1 MNRKIRNAIIN
12 LLKQYLIENHL
23 YNEDNRNTE
32 RTEKP
37 ILILITRKGYWL
49 FRLLYDEWCEKS
61 TVDLRI
67 FNEFTIYSDR
77 YLTKVIDT
85 EIFNDKKVL
94 IFDDI
99 MVHGNNLFYY
109 YVMLE
114 KWGAVVTPLTLEC
127 DLSLYN
133 VKSGDKT
140 KESIYHSFHPE
151 EDTSDTSDTSYKKA
165 IKRFWEVQ
173 TPYKDERFWLT
184 PDDLADD
191 SVYQLFLFQKNLCP
205 MSMDLPIIGQKASE
219 ENKINRYVTLSKEQ
233 WEQIRSQR
241 QRWNF
246 VENIENIK
254 DSYKINASFFQANEC
269 FHQLNLWGEIQDCI
283 VKCKYEEDESSGNVK
298 AVFVPYVIFKSM
310 SYFHV
315 ANLFCELY
323 ENTTFEAYLKQK
335 MEVSEMPLKQK
346 LFEKIKEYTNLYCLL
361 YRSIVWY
368 FSIFIGN
375 RFIKFLEENGVEHP
389 EYDERFMEHHMQDEL
404 KDTIRD
410 LCEDTESLEKKLAV
424 GSVNTTPNIDDEMDQ
439 EYMEEFWQWAFFD
452 LKKSIVDMQFQK
464 NRDFKDI
471 ISIDQMESQLAEFME
486 ECNRAEL
493 RYILTKI
500 IVLLQEESSVSN
512 YIIND
517 QKNGFVRS
525 GFRPA
530 ENGMRIV
537 EESAKEIL
545 PYVYAFY
552 LQMGDEE
559 KYTSNY
565 QVFMDRLESY
575 LYSEQIFEYHLD
587 PSAFLYYEGFFYPE
601 EDNEST
607 SIAKKMSQ
615 VRFLIGEYLDGDTHE
630 YDNAFTLVS
639 NWEF

>member
-1 MNRKIRNAIIN
+1 MNRKIRNAIVI

-32 RTEKP
+32 QTEKP

-49 FRLLYDEWCEKS
+49 FRLLYDEWCDES
-61 TVDLRI
+61 TGELRI

-77 YLTKVIDT
+77 YLTKVIEP
-85 EIFNDKKVL
+85 EIFEGKKVL

-114 KWGAVVTPLTLEC
+114 KWKAEVTPLSLEC

-140 KESIYHSFHPE
+140 KESIYRLFHLE
-151 EDTSDTSDTSYKKA
+151 EDTSDTSYEEA
-165 IKRFWEVQ
+165 IKRFWKVQ
-173 TPYKDERFWLT
+173 DPYKEYRFWLT
-184 PDDLADD
+184 SDDLADD

-219 ENKINRYVTLSKEQ
+219 ENKIKRYVTLSKEQ
-233 WEQIRSQR
+233 WELIRSQK

-269 FHQLNLWGEIQDCI
+269 FHQLSLWGEIQDCI
-283 VKCKYEEDESSGNVK
+283 VKCKYEEDESSGCIR

-315 ANLFCELY
+315 VNLFCELY
-323 ENTTFEAYLKQK
+323 ENTEFEGYLKQK
-335 MEVSEMPLKQK
+335 IKVGEMPLKQK

-368 FSIFIGN
+368 FSIFVGN
-375 RFIKFLEENGVEHP
+375 RFINFLTENGVEHP
-389 EYDERFMEHHMQDEL
+389 EYDEKFMEHHMQEEL
-404 KDTIRD
+404 KDTICVFRKD
-410 LCEDTESLEKKLAV
+410 MDSLEKKLAV
-424 GSVNTTPNIDDEMDQ
+424 GSVNKTPNSDDEMDQ
-439 EYMEEFWQWAFFD
+439 EYMEEVWKWAFFD
-452 LKKSIVDMQFQK
+452 LKKSIVNKQFQK
-464 NRDFKDI
+464 NRNFKDI
-471 ISIDQMESQLAEFME
+471 ISIDQMESQLME
-486 ECNRAEL
+486 LMDDCNRAEL

-512 YIIND
+512 YIVND
-517 QKNGFVRS
+517 KGNGFVKS

-545 PYVYAFY
+545 PYIYAFY
-552 LQMGDEE
+552 LQMGNEE
-559 KYTSNY
+559 KYTNNY
-565 QVFMDRLESY
+565 QAFMDRLKSY
-575 LYSEQIFEYHLD
+575 LYREQIFEYHLTPD
-587 PSAFLYYEGFFYPE
+587 AFWYYEDFFYPDD
-601 EDNEST
+601 DNEYT
-607 SIAKKMSQ
+607 SISEKMSQ
-615 VRFLIGEYLDGDTHE
+615 VRFLIGAYLDGDTHE
-630 YDNAFTLVS
+630 YDKEFTLVS

>member
-1 MNRKIRNAIIN
+1 MNRKIRIAIVI

-32 RTEKP
+32 QTEKP

-49 FRLLYDEWCEKS
+49 FRLLYDEWCGNGKNLDDELG
-61 TVDLRI
+61 V
-67 FNEFTIYSDR
+67 FNQFTIRSDR
-77 YLTKVIDT
+77 YLTKVIGT

-133 VKSGDKT
+133 VKSGDDT
-140 KESIYHSFHPE
+140 KESIYYLFHPKE
-151 EDTSDTSDTSYKKA
+151 DTSYKKA
-165 IKRFWEVQ
+165 IKQFWEVQ

-219 ENKINRYVTLSKEQ
+219 ENKIKRYVTLSKEQ
-233 WEQIRSQR
+233 WDQIRSQK

-269 FHQLNLWGEIQDCI
+269 FHQLSLWGEIQDCI
-283 VKCKYEEDESSGNVK
+283 VKCKYEEDESSGCIR

-315 ANLFCELY
+315 VNLFCGLY
-323 ENTTFEAYLKQK
+323 ENTEFEAYLKQK
-335 MEVSEMPLKQK
+335 IEVDEMPLKQK
-346 LFEKIKEYTNLYCLL
+346 LFEKIKEDTNLYCLL

-375 RFIKFLEENGVEHP
+375 RFIKFLEENGVDHP
-389 EYDERFMEHHMQDEL
+389 EYDEKFMEHHMQNEL
-404 KDTIRD
+404 KDTICVLRKD
-410 LCEDTESLEKKLAV
+410 MDSLEKKLAV
-424 GSVNTTPNIDDEMDQ
+424 GSVNKTPNSDDEMDQ
-439 EYMEEFWQWAFFD
+439 EYMEEVWKWAFFD
-452 LKKSIVDMQFQK
+452 LKKSIVNKQFQK
-464 NRDFKDI
+464 NRNFKDI
-471 ISIDQMESQLAEFME
+471 ISIDQMESQLME
-486 ECNRAEL
+486 LMDDCNRAEL

-512 YIIND
+512 YIVND
-517 QKNGFVRS
+517 KGNGFVKS

-545 PYVYAFY
+545 PYIYAFY
-552 LQMGDEE
+552 LQMGNEE
-559 KYTSNY
+559 KYTNNY
-565 QVFMDRLESY
+565 QAFMDRLKSY
-575 LYSEQIFEYHLD
+575 LYREQIFEYHLTPD
-587 PSAFLYYEGFFYPE
+587 AFWYYEDFFYPDD
-601 EDNEST
+601 DNEYT
-607 SIAKKMSQ
+607 SISEKMSQ
-615 VRFLIGEYLDGDTHE
+615 VRFLIGAYLDGDMHE
-630 YDNAFTLVS
+630 YDKEFTLVS

>member
-1 MNRKIRNAIIN
+1 MNRKIRIAIVI

-32 RTEKP
+32 QTEKP

-49 FRLLYDEWCEKS
+49 FRLLYDEWCGNGKNLDDELG
-61 TVDLRI
+61 V
-67 FNEFTIYSDR
+67 FNQFTIRSDR
-77 YLTKVIDT
+77 YLTKVIGT

-140 KESIYHSFHPE
+140 KKSIYDLFYPE
-151 EDTSDTSDTSYKKA
+151 EDTSDTSYEGAIEQFWAAQDKYKN
-165 IKRFWEVQ
+165 
-173 TPYKDERFWLT
+173 YRFWLT
-184 PDDLADD
+184 SDDLADD
-191 SVYQLFLFQKNLCP
+191 SVYQLFLFQENLCP

-219 ENKINRYVTLSKEQ
+219 ENKIKRYVTLSKEQ
-233 WEQIRSQR
+233 WELIRSQK

-269 FHQLNLWGEIQDCI
+269 FHQLSLWGEIQDCI
-283 VKCKYEEDESSGNVK
+283 VKCKYEEDESSGCIR

-315 ANLFCELY
+315 VNLFCELY
-323 ENTTFEAYLKQK
+323 ENTEFEGYLKQK
-335 MEVSEMPLKQK
+335 IKVGEMPLKQK

-368 FSIFIGN
+368 FSIFVGN
-375 RFIKFLEENGVEHP
+375 RFINFLTENGVEHP
-389 EYDERFMEHHMQDEL
+389 EYDKQFMEHHMQEEL
-404 KDTIRD
+404 KDTICVFRKD
-410 LCEDTESLEKKLAV
+410 MDSLEKKLAV
-424 GSVNTTPNIDDEMDQ
+424 GSVNKTPNSDDEMDQ
-439 EYMEEFWQWAFFD
+439 EYMEEVWKWAFFD
-452 LKKSIVDMQFQK
+452 LKKSIVNKQFQK
-464 NRDFKDI
+464 NRNFKDI
-471 ISIDQMESQLAEFME
+471 ISIDQMESQLME
-486 ECNRAEL
+486 LMDDCNRAEL

-512 YIIND
+512 YIVND
-517 QKNGFVRS
+517 KGNGFVKS

>member
-12 LLKQYLIENHL
+12 LLTQYLEL
-23 YNEDNRNTE
+23 YNKDNRNTE
-32 RTEKP
+32 QTEKP

-49 FRLLYDEWCEKS
+49 FRLLYDEWCDKGKKLDDE
-61 TVDLRI
+61 LGI
-67 FNEFTIYSDR
+67 FNQFTIRSDR

-85 EIFNDKKVL
+85 EIFNGKKVL

-109 YVMLE
+109 YVMLK
-114 KWGAVVTPLTLEC
+114 KWRAEVTPLSLEC

-140 KESIYHSFHPE
+140 KETIYHLFHPE
-151 EDTSDTSDTSYKKA
+151 EDKSYEGA
-165 IKRFWEVQ
+165 IEQFWKVQ
-173 TPYKDERFWLT
+173 DKYKNDRFWLT
-184 PDDLADD
+184 SDDLADD

-219 ENKINRYVTLSKEQ
+219 KNKINRYVTLSKEQ
-233 WEQIRSQR
+233 WELIRSQK

-269 FHQLNLWGEIQDCI
+269 FHQLSLWGEIQDCI
-283 VKCKYEEDESSGNVK
+283 VKCKYEEDESSGCIR

-315 ANLFCELY
+315 VNLFCELY

-335 MEVSEMPLKQK
+335 IKVGEMPLKQK

-375 RFIKFLEENGVEHP
+375 RFIKFLEENGVDHP
-389 EYDERFMEHHMQDEL
+389 EYNEKFMEHHMQEEL
-404 KDTIRD
+404 KDTICALRKD
-410 LCEDTESLEKKLAV
+410 MDSLEKKLAV
-424 GSVNTTPNIDDEMDQ
+424 GSVNKTPNSDDEMDQ
-439 EYMEEFWQWAFFD
+439 EYMEEVWKWAFFD
-452 LKKSIVDMQFQK
+452 LKKSIVNKQFQK
-464 NRDFKDI
+464 NRNFKDI
-471 ISIDQMESQLAEFME
+471 ISIDQMESQLAELME
-486 ECNRAEL
+486 DCNRAEL

-512 YIIND
+512 YVIND
-517 QKNGFVRS
+517 EGKGFVRS

-559 KYTSNY
+559 KYTRNY
-565 QVFMDRLESY
+565 QAFMDRLKSY

>member
-1 MNRKIRNAIIN
+1 M
-12 LLKQYLIENHL
+12 
-23 YNEDNRNTE
+23 
-32 RTEKP
+32 
-37 ILILITRKGYWL
+37 G
-49 FRLLYDEWCEKS
+49 
-61 TVDLRI
+61 
-67 FNEFTIYSDR
+67 
-77 YLTKVIDT
+77 
-85 EIFNDKKVL
+85 
-94 IFDDI
+94 
-99 MVHGNNLFYY
+99 
-109 YVMLE
+109 
-114 KWGAVVTPLTLEC
+114 
-127 DLSLYN
+127 
-133 VKSGDKT
+133 
-140 KESIYHSFHPE
+140 
-151 EDTSDTSDTSYKKA
+151 
-165 IKRFWEVQ
+165 
-173 TPYKDERFWLT
+173 
-184 PDDLADD
+184 
-191 SVYQLFLFQKNLCP
+191 
-205 MSMDLPIIGQKASE
+205 
-219 ENKINRYVTLSKEQ
+219 
-233 WEQIRSQR
+233 
-241 QRWNF
+241 
-246 VENIENIK
+246 
-254 DSYKINASFFQANEC
+254 
-269 FHQLNLWGEIQDCI
+269 
-283 VKCKYEEDESSGNVK
+283 
-298 AVFVPYVIFKSM
+298 
-310 SYFHV
+310 
-315 ANLFCELY
+315 
-323 ENTTFEAYLKQK
+323 
-335 MEVSEMPLKQK
+335 
-346 LFEKIKEYTNLYCLL
+346 
-361 YRSIVWY
+361 
-368 FSIFIGN
+368 
-375 RFIKFLEENGVEHP
+375 
-389 EYDERFMEHHMQDEL
+389 
-404 KDTIRD
+404 
-410 LCEDTESLEKKLAV
+410 
-424 GSVNTTPNIDDEMDQ
+424 
-439 EYMEEFWQWAFFD
+439 FFD

>member
-1 MNRKIRNAIIN
+1 MNRKIRNAIVI

-49 FRLLYDEWCEKS
+49 FRLLYDKWCDKES
-61 TVDLRI
+61 PELGV
-67 FNEFTIYSDR
+67 FNQFTIYSDR
-77 YLTKVIDT
+77 YLTKVIGT

-109 YVMLE
+109 YVMLK
-114 KWGAVVTPLTLEC
+114 KWGAVVTPLSLEC

-133 VKSGDKT
+133 VKTGDKT
-140 KESIYHSFHPE
+140 KKSIYDLFYPE
-151 EDTSDTSDTSYKKA
+151 EDTSDTSYEGAIEQFWAAQDKYKN
-165 IKRFWEVQ
+165 
-173 TPYKDERFWLT
+173 YRFWLT
-184 PDDLADD
+184 SDDLADD
-191 SVYQLFLFQKNLCP
+191 SVYQLFLFQENLCP

-219 ENKINRYVTLSKEQ
+219 ENKIKRYVTLSKEQ
-233 WEQIRSQR
+233 WELIRSQK

-269 FHQLNLWGEIQDCI
+269 FHQLSLWGEIQDCI
-283 VKCKYEEDESSGNVK
+283 VKCKYEEDESSGSIRV
-298 AVFVPYVIFKSM
+298 VFVPYVICKSM

-315 ANLFCELY
+315 VNLFCELY
-323 ENTTFEAYLKQK
+323 ENTEFEGYLKQK
-335 MEVSEMPLKQK
+335 IKVGEMPLKQK
-346 LFEKIKEYTNLYCLL
+346 LFEKIKEYTNLFCLL

-368 FSIFIGN
+368 FSIFVGN
-375 RFIKFLEENGVEHP
+375 RFIKFLEENGVDHP
-389 EYDERFMEHHMQDEL
+389 EYDEKFMEHHMQNKL
-404 KDTIRD
+404 KDTICALRKD
-410 LCEDTESLEKKLAV
+410 MDSLEKKLAV
-424 GSVNTTPNIDDEMDQ
+424 GSVNKTPNIDDEMDQ
-439 EYMEEFWQWAFFD
+439 EYMEEVWKWAFFD
-452 LKKSIVDMQFQK
+452 LKKSIVNKQFQK
-464 NRDFKDI
+464 NRNFKDI
-471 ISIDQMESQLAEFME
+471 ISIDQMESQLAELME
-486 ECNRAEL
+486 DCNRAEL

-512 YIIND
+512 YVIND
-517 QKNGFVRS
+517 EGNGFVRS

-559 KYTSNY
+559 KYTRNY
-565 QVFMDRLESY
+565 QAFMERLKSY

-587 PSAFLYYEGFFYPE
+587 PSAFLYYEDFFYPE

-630 YDNAFTLVS
+630 YDHAFTLVS

>member
-12 LLKQYLIENHL
+12 LLKQYLIKNGL

-32 RTEKP
+32 QTEKP

-49 FRLLYDEWCEKS
+49 FRLLYDEWCDES

-67 FNEFTIYSDR
+67 FNQFTIYSDR
-77 YLTKVIDT
+77 YLTKVIEP
-85 EIFNDKKVL
+85 EIFEGKKVL

-114 KWGAVVTPLTLEC
+114 KWKAEVTPLSLEC
-127 DLSLYN
+127 NLSLYN

-140 KESIYHSFHPE
+140 KESIYNLFHTKKDLY
-151 EDTSDTSDTSYKKA
+151 EDVIEQFWAAQDKYKN
-165 IKRFWEVQ
+165 
-173 TPYKDERFWLT
+173 YRFWLT
-184 PDDLADD
+184 YDDLADD

-233 WEQIRSQR
+233 WELIRSQR

-269 FHQLNLWGEIQDCI
+269 FHQLSLWGEIQDCI

-335 MEVSEMPLKQK
+335 MEVGEMPLKQK

-389 EYDERFMEHHMQDEL
+389 EYDERFMEHHIPDEL